1 MAIENS
7 DTDSSGNIRIRMRA
21 LQPKLQEA
29 HPDLWTKFAW
39 ANFPSVVPIL
49 PPSAVLHEKTR
60 STCCHPV
67 TTAAH
72 KKTTSALLMMMML

>member
-49 PPSAVLHEKTR
+49 PPSAVLLPSSNHS
-60 STCCHPV
+60 STQENNLC
-67 TTAAH
+67 AADDDD
-72 KKTTSALLMMMML
+72 AMMLLLCV